1 MKKKY
6 LWLILV
12 LIVGLLT
19 WQIITRVRQKQ
30 SSDKPSGPERGA
42 SAIAV
47 ETAPAA
53 YRDLSDIGSFSGN
66 LEPKSSF
73 LLAPRV
79 TGQLRKLH
87 VNIGQ
92 TVSRGQLVAELDDR
106 VFRLELEKARS
117 SVAVSRAQAEQ
128 AANALR
134 LAELEFDNQRQLFEK
149 GYISRSQFDQANA
162 QLISDRSKDNVA
174 KASLNSALA
183 AHSAA
188 EIQLSYTRIT
198 ADWEGGPATRII
210 GEKLA
215 DEGALLSSGS
225 PVFRIMDISS
235 LIAVIDV
242 IEKDYTRIKLG
253 QSVKVSSDSYPGEEF
268 SGKVLR
274 QAPQLS
280 ESSRQARIEIEVPN
294 SGQKLKPGMFAR
306 VQMTY
311 AIKKD
316 VLSVPT
322 AALTKFSDKEG
333 VFLVEKG
340 NREARFVA
348 LEIGIRGLDYVEVL
362 SPALEGEVVVLG
374 QDLLDDGSKVSLPAD
389 AKSSEQTQKRGRG

>member
-1 MKKKY
+1 
-6 LWLILV
+6 
-12 LIVGLLT
+12 
-19 WQIITRVRQKQ
+19 
-30 SSDKPSGPERGA
+30 
-42 SAIAV
+42 
-47 ETAPAA
+47 
-53 YRDLSDIGSFSGN
+53 
-66 LEPKSSF
+66 
-73 LLAPRV
+73 
-79 TGQLRKLH
+79 
-87 VNIGQ
+87 
-92 TVSRGQLVAELDDR
+92 
-106 VFRLELEKARS
+106 
-117 SVAVSRAQAEQ
+117 
-128 AANALR
+128 
-134 LAELEFDNQRQLFEK
+134 
-149 GYISRSQFDQANA
+149 
-162 QLISDRSKDNVA
+162 
-174 KASLNSALA
+174 
-183 AHSAA
+183 
-188 EIQLSYTRIT
+188 
-198 ADWEGGPATRII
+198 
-210 GEKLA
+210 
-215 DEGALLSSGS
+215 
-225 PVFRIMDISS
+225 MDISS

-306 VQMTY
+306 VQVTY

>member
-1 MKKKY
+1 
-6 LWLILV
+6 
-12 LIVGLLT
+12 
-19 WQIITRVRQKQ
+19 
-30 SSDKPSGPERGA
+30 
-42 SAIAV
+42 
-47 ETAPAA
+47 
-53 YRDLSDIGSFSGN
+53 
-66 LEPKSSF
+66 
-73 LLAPRV
+73 
-79 TGQLRKLH
+79 
-87 VNIGQ
+87 
-92 TVSRGQLVAELDDR
+92 VSRGQLVAELDDR

-306 VQMTY
+306 VQVTY

>member
-1 MKKKY
+1 
-6 LWLILV
+6 
-12 LIVGLLT
+12 
-19 WQIITRVRQKQ
+19 
-30 SSDKPSGPERGA
+30 
-42 SAIAV
+42 
-47 ETAPAA
+47 
-53 YRDLSDIGSFSGN
+53 
-66 LEPKSSF
+66 
-73 LLAPRV
+73 
-79 TGQLRKLH
+79 
-87 VNIGQ
+87 
-92 TVSRGQLVAELDDR
+92 
-106 VFRLELEKARS
+106 
-117 SVAVSRAQAEQ
+117 VSRAQAEQ

-149 GYISRSQFDQANA
+149 GYISRSQFAQANA

-183 AHSAA
+183 AQSAA

-268 SGKVLR
+268 GGKVLR

-294 SGQKLKPGMFAR
+294 SSQKLKP
-306 VQMTY
+306 VC
-311 AIKKD
+311 
-316 VLSVPT
+316 
-322 AALTKFSDKEG
+322 
-333 VFLVEKG
+333 
-340 NREARFVA
+340 
-348 LEIGIRGLDYVEVL
+348 
-362 SPALEGEVVVLG
+362 
-374 QDLLDDGSKVSLPAD
+374 LP
-389 AKSSEQTQKRGRG
+389 ECR